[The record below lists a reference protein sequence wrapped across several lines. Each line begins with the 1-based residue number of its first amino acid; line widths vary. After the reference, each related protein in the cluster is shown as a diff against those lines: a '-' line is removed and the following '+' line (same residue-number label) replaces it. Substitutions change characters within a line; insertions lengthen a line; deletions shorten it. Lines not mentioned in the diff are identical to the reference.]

1 MAERT
6 QEFLQFC
13 SVISNGESIIR
24 KPRPVSSDVKT
35 KNAFNEAA
43 SDIAKGIHKT
53 STLLTKLTNLI
64 KRQGLFDDPT
74 DEINSLV
81 FRIKQDLDELNTKCD
96 SAQQFIESK
105 KTMFGS
111 STDANQSSKHNVSVV
126 SNLKA
131 DLMHTTKD
139 FKVVLEMRQ
148 KKMKNQQD
156 RKQELTGK
164 GLLSTHLLMD
174 SSLNSNS
181 KEPGTA
187 KSSIPN
193 GADVYSSGA
202 SKSASSALVKRNAPN
217 NFYPSPYANE
227 STSSYAA
234 SQDVELQ
241 SEQSLLLKPID
252 SKYFDQRE
260 QAVTEV
266 EKTIGECGL
275 VRCIAISNLLVY
287 S

>member
-6 QEFLQFC
+6 QEFLQYC
-13 SVISNGESIIR
+13 SVISNGESSIR
-24 KPRPVSSDVKT
+24 KPRPVSVDVKT

-96 SAQQFIESK
+96 SAQQYIESK

-156 RKQELTGK
+156 RKTELTGK
-164 GLLSTHLLMD
+164 GLLSTHLLLD
-174 SSLNSNS
+174 SNPNNSGGNS
-181 KEPGTA
+181 KESS
-187 KSSIPN
+187 KSHVPS
-193 GADVYSSGA
+193 GSDAYSSGA
-202 SKSASSALVKRNAPN
+202 SKGASSALVKRNGPA

-227 STSSYAA
+227 STSSYSA
-234 SQDVELQ
+234 SHDMELQ

-266 EKTIGECGL
+266 EKTIGKPVGVFYL
-275 VRCIAISNLLVY
+275 HD
-287 S
+287 